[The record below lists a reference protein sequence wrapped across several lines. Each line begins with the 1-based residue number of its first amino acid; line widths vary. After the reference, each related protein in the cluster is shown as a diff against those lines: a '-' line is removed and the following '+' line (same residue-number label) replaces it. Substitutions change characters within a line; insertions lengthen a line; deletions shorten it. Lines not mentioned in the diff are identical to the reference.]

1 MECIKKS
8 IVEIGSTIMIVES
21 ERKVCSLHKN
31 CRSELPFSKMTDI
44 ESESKICGMHKTST

>member
-8 IVEIGSTIMIVES
+8 IVEIGGTIMIVES